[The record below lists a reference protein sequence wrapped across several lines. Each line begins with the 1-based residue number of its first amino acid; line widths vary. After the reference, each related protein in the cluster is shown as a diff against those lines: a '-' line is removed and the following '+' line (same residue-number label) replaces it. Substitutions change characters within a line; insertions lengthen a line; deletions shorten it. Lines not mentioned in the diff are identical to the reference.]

1 MNLMAHQQTAPS
13 SGMKDHTSC
22 LVTINTTYTEII
34 GDGDVEHSSTPDW
47 EKMTLQKQSY
57 CSSELSLQNRKAVIY
72 E

>member
-34 GDGDVEHSSTPDW
+34 GDGDVEHSSTPD
-47 EKMTLQKQSY
+47 
-57 CSSELSLQNRKAVIY
+57 
-72 E
+72 